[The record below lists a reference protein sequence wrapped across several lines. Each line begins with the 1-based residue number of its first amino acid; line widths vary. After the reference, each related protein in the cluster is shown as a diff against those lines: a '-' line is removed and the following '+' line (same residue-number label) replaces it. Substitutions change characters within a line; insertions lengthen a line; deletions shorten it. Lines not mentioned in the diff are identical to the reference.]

1 MKNLKRVLARVTVLS
16 MLMSVS
22 AFAADYYVDE
32 AFTETELESTYNY
45 AELNAAVDATNATD
59 EADTIHV
66 AEGNYELAATATLE
80 EGLTITGEGKEETTV
95 TITTN
100 NGDGLKITNEDVTIS
115 NMHIDGSNI
124 TSGGYKSL
132 VNVEADGA
140 TISSVSMTG
149 GGMSTWN
156 SSILVEKLT
165 NEETFTLEDSDVT
178 GSFRGILRE
187 SCDGNIVID
196 NSDIDAIYPF
206 NIDGGSDDT
215 AKQGKVTV
223 TDSELHGWT
232 SYSSVDSV
240 TFTNTEFS
248 KGNSGYDVVAAYSD
262 TTFDNC
268 TFDENFNLYVQTT
281 GFEWTIK
288 DTVKDGTLITDNSE
302 DALKGL
308 GFTDSWL
315 WDEEKTTVTVI
326 NTPYTVT
333 YVDEDGTQL
342 DSQTYLK
349 RQTVEASSLI
359 PVKASDGVYTYEFAG
374 WSETTDEDG
383 NVTYTAIYT
392 ATEIPAADDFI
403 PDYDF
408 SDDSDTTSDDDT
420 PAAPVTQTIEE
431 EATPLAALPED
442 FTVTEE
448 QATELAVDLG
458 IVEAIEEY
466 VPETVAEHSAV
477 AAVVES
483 LTAGDDNADAAAI
496 LAEAGINEGDEV
508 SREQFATVIFAL
520 ATAQGYDV
528 TARADLSE
536 KFTDAEAVSAFAQEA
551 LAWAVEAGI
560 YQGVDVDLL
569 DPQGMLT
576 YEQLILVVSRYLAM
590 ISAQ

>member
-1 MKNLKRVLARVTVLS
+1 MKNLKRVLAMVTVLS
-16 MLMSVS
+16 MVMSVS

>member
-1 MKNLKRVLARVTVLS
+1 MKNLKRVLALVTVLS

-408 SDDSDTTSDDDT
+408 SDDSDTTSDDSVVET
-420 PAAPVTQTIEE
+420 PAPVTIEE
-431 EATPLAALPED
+431 GATPLAALPED

>member
-1 MKNLKRVLARVTVLS
+1 MKNLKRVLAMVTVLS
-16 MLMSVS
+16 MVMSVS

-496 LAEAGINEGDEV
+496 LAKAGINEGDEV